1 MSEPT
6 PSGPRRWYRSLYWRI
21 ALGFIAFLAAMLVAQ
36 GGLFLWLTTA
46 REDALPPR
54 LVGDLA
60 ALVAEEL
67 GDAAERA
74 AGVDLAPL
82 ATERFRD
89 LARPAVLVLA
99 DGRVIAD
106 DFLPPPPLLDDV
118 RAQLAAGESAWPA
131 RRLPN
136 ARRRDL
142 RPPGRDGEN
151 RGARAQGRQA
161 LRLPGPPWAV
171 APVRVNDRVVAAVMI
186 ARGRPPAAVA
196 RELAPWLAVGLAV
209 LLAGGTALASLAV
222 FRPAQARL
230 SDLERAARRFGEG
243 DLTARAVERGG
254 DEVAAVAR
262 AFNRMADEAAA
273 REAALVE
280 ADRARRQLLAD
291 VTHELRTPLTAIRGY
306 AETLTLPAFAPPSAD
321 GQRFV
326 HIVDVEAQRLERLVN
341 DLLDLARVDAGGA
354 TFERAPVPVAA
365 LFTRVVERHGPT
377 AAAASVTLETS
388 IADGLDTV
396 PGDARRLEQV
406 VQNLTA
412 NAIRHTP
419 AGGRVTWQA
428 FIDGEDA
435 VLRVR
440 DTGEGIG
447 PEHLPHV
454 FDRFYKAD
462 PARADGTGTGLGL
475 SIVKAIVERHGGRV
489 SVTSTPGAGTT
500 FDVRLPR

>member
-1 MSEPT
+1 MSELNLP
-6 PSGPRRWYRSLYWRI
+6 GPRRWYRSLYWRI
-21 ALGFIAFLAAMLVAQ
+21 AIGFIAFLAAMLVAQ
-36 GGLFLWLTTA
+36 GGLFLWLSTQ
-46 REDALPPR
+46 REEALPPR
-54 LVGDLA
+54 LVVDLA

-67 GDAAERA
+67 GDAAER
-74 AGVDLAPL
+74 GSDVDLARL
-82 ATERFRD
+82 ADERFRD
-89 LARPAVLVLA
+89 LARPAALVLA
-99 DGRVIAD
+99 DGRVVAGD
-106 DFLPPPPLLDDV
+106 VLPPPPLLDEV
-118 RAQLAAGESAWPA
+118 RAQLAAGDQAWPA

-136 ARRRDL
+136 TRRREL
-142 RPPGRDGEN
+142 RQQGRDGDG
-151 RGARAQGRQA
+151 RGAGGRQG
-161 LRLPGPPWAV
+161 LRPPGPPWAV
-171 APVRVNDRVVAAVMI
+171 APVRVDDRVVAAVMI

-209 LLAGGTALASLAV
+209 LLAGGTAIASLAV

-230 SDLERAARRFGEG
+230 SDLEQAARRFGAG

-262 AFNRMADEAAA
+262 AFNRMADDAAA

-306 AETLTLPAFAPPSAD
+306 AETLTLPAFAPPSPE

-365 LFTRVVERHGPT
+365 LFTRIVERHGPT
-377 AAAASVTLETS
+377 AAAAAVTLETS
-388 IADGLDTV
+388 VAGGLDTV

-419 AGGRVTWQA
+419 AGGRVAWQA
-428 FIDGEDA
+428 FVEGDHV
-435 VLRVR
+435 VLRVS

-489 SVTSTPGAGTT
+489 GVTSTRGAGTT